1 MIARDVKPGESWA
14 FREHRSVA
22 QIDRDRAIDDARA
35 AEALAAH
42 RARLA
47 QTPNRTGAA

>member
-14 FREHRSVA
+14 FREHRSQA
-22 QIDRDRAIDDARA
+22 QILRDEAIDKANA
-35 AEALAAH
+35 LAALAAH

-47 QTPNRTGAA
+47 ARPEAARAG